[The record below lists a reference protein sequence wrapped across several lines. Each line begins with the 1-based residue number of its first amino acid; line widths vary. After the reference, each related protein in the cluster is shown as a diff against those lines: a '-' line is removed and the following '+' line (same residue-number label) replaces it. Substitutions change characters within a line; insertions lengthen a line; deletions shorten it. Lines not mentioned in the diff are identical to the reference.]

1 MSLNLSR
8 SPQTSSQLR
17 PTAERLG
24 FKSQMSSPHTPD
36 PRPPPEPGVTPLFA
50 SSRRVSPPC
59 PRLHARGLRSL
70 RLVARIAAFQAAEDG
85 SKPSGSASVPE
96 PKEAPR
102 GRTNFGI
109 GTPVPLRLTAGCRTL
124 NAVIVVRIH
133 EGEPFI
139 HNHAG
144 VAQRSRAALSYGEG
158 RLFKSAHRHQPSPLR
173 GFGWQATQ
181 WRRLPAEASA
191 KVGCKISLR

>member
-1 MSLNLSR
+1 VEHCR
-8 SPQTSSQLR
+8 GHVGR
-17 PTAERLG
+17 IHRDGRCA
-24 FKSQMSSPHTPD
+24 
-36 PRPPPEPGVTPLFA
+36 PGAALTHQCGLWI
-50 SSRRVSPPC
+50 SSRAGAPTNPLMQARLTSLRRACIPSPYI
-59 PRLHARGLRSL
+59 LIWTARGLGLRSL

-109 GTPVPLRLTAGCRTL
+109 GTAVPLRLTAGCRTL

-158 RLFKSAHRHQPSPLR
+158 RLFKSTHRHQPYGR
-173 GFGWQATQ
+173 
-181 WRRLPAEASA
+181 
-191 KVGCKISLR
+191 